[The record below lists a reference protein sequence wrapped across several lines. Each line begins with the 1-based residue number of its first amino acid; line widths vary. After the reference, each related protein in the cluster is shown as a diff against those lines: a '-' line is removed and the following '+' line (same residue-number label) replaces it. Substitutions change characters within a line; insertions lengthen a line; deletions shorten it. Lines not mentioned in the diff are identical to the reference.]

1 MPWREHFFRQGSSLP
16 LLSRRKPSGWAKTKN
31 IRKQDLFIIQIYSF
45 MKQVYLSLLLAGLTA
60 APALGQKTTVNAFP
74 KPLAPVANAGMKA
87 PQFHLPS
94 AIDDKKKGITMYA
107 GQRLDQSKHRSW
119 VKWQTGD
126 SFNFTKIYEYIHHD
140 KYNEDQQRGI
150 YMGAYD
156 SSNDTYYAFF
166 NMHYTYGDMPMALA
180 KVDML
185 TGDTTNVFQ
194 FADLAEPDVE
204 QTAWYNGR
212 YKYAMAYDP
221 VNEVMYALGADY
233 ENGDPNLGYTVLYEV
248 NLNAT
253 TLNDLFKKVKDMDGL
268 YWDFCFDTQ
277 GNAWFA
283 QKYGGSDGI
292 VKGTNLVKMDGDFN
306 RISEVKMQS
315 EWGED
320 INSIYFSTMYFDN
333 STGDLYYLPCSD
345 YGSTSLYKVNPTTGI
360 SQSVAWFN
368 QGNHFTGL
376 YIPYLTADN
385 GAAPARVSGLDA
397 QADLNGAMK
406 DTIKWVTPSKTWA
419 GDDLANLQSVKI
431 YRKNAGYATTELTKT
446 ADLIANSQLLATVP
460 ATEKETAM
468 SWVDENPTDGINTY
482 YVLAANDK
490 GNGVIDSI
498 RCYMGIDV
506 PGAVGNIMLEKNG
519 TGVNI
524 SWDAPEKGANNGYIG
539 TEGLSYKITR
549 LPDSVVVAENVTDT
563 KYTDN
568 TLGEQQSYS
577 YTVQAVNAKGAGA
590 IATSNPIMAGAA
602 LKTPVSLAFDTQADA
617 DRWSTN
623 KMNNSIYFSY
633 AGGWSDDY
641 KCMIGYGTSTGT
653 VEGTLISPPLYLE
666 EGKTYRFTTDFQADY
681 FDDAYFDLYVGVG
694 TNSESQDGAT
704 IIASREGEQYAEQY
718 HREKYE
724 DYFVAPASGTYYYT
738 LRVKTVDK
746 YNIFKLFGLKVD
758 YVAESDMAATSIDG
772 VLEAVAQQANECTVK
787 VRNLGSKDQE
797 NYTVKLL
804 MDNEGKMVEVGSGTG
819 TELLKTGETADVKVS
834 FNPPY
839 DGVWDFYG
847 VVVANG
853 DEVRTNDTT
862 AVKTLKVLE
871 AGSQGWTNIVTT
883 GHKED
888 LSSFGLFW
896 NDSENEY
903 SQSVYYP
910 EEIKTIKGGVIKRI
924 GWMYDG
930 ADNLTDRSDPV
941 DVKIYLAHTDK
952 KSFAGEGD
960 LVLPSDR
967 ELVVEGQMVF
977 EPGKDHLISFALDT
991 PFEYNNE
998 QNLAVICEKS
1008 GTTGYNMCALWHIYN
1023 NDWSTGYV
1031 ERTLMNSGGYW
1042 SRPELPILF
1051 LGIYDPTGVERVQ
1064 LVGADVAYANGLLA
1078 FDQVVNA
1085 EVYTVGGKLVSSFK
1099 GSSARLNLAKGMYV
1113 VRATAADGQVMVKK
1127 INVK

>member
-1 MPWREHFFRQGSSLP
+1 
-16 LLSRRKPSGWAKTKN
+16 
-31 IRKQDLFIIQIYSF
+31 
-45 MKQVYLSLLLAGLTA
+45 MKQIYLSLLLAGLTA

-87 PQFHLPS
+87 PQLHLPS

-268 YWDFCFDTQ
+268 YWDFCFDVQ

-283 QKYGGSDGI
+283 QKYAGSDGI

-385 GAAPARVSGLDA
+385 AAAPARVSGLDA
-397 QADLNGAMK
+397 QADLNGAMN

-419 GDDLANLQSVKI
+419 GDDLANLQTVKI

-519 TGVNI
+519 TGVDI
-524 SWDAPEKGANNGYIG
+524 SWTAPEKGANNGYIG

-602 LKTPVSLAFDTQADA
+602 LKTPVSLAFDTQTDA

-623 KMNNSIYFSY
+623 KMNNSIYFYY

-641 KCMIGYGTSTGT
+641 KCMIGYGTTTGT

-666 EGKTYRFTTDFQADY
+666 EGKTYRFTTDFQADF

-704 IIASREGEQYAEQY
+704 IIASREGEQYAEPY

-853 DEVRTNDTT
+853 DDVRANDTT

-896 NDSENEY
+896 NDSESEY

-930 ADNLTDRSDPV
+930 ADNLTDRSNPV

>member
-1 MPWREHFFRQGSSLP
+1 
-16 LLSRRKPSGWAKTKN
+16 
-31 IRKQDLFIIQIYSF
+31 

-221 VNEVMYALGADY
+221 VNDVMYALGADY

-253 TLNDLFKKVKDMDGL
+253 TLNDLFTKVMDMDGL

-283 QKYGGSDGI
+283 QKYAGSDGI

-345 YGSTSLYKVNPTTGI
+345 YGSTSLYKVNPTTGL
-360 SQSVAWFN
+360 SQSIAWFN

-419 GDDLANLQSVKI
+419 GDDLANLQTVKI
-431 YRKNAGYATTELTKT
+431 YRKNAGFATTELTKT

-468 SWVDENPTDGINTY
+468 SWVDENPIDGINTY

-506 PGAVGNIMLEKNG
+506 PGAVSNIMLEKNG
-519 TGVNI
+519 TGVDI
-524 SWDAPEKGANNGYIG
+524 SWTAPEKGANNGYIG

-549 LPDSVVVAENVTDT
+549 LPDNVVVAENVTDT

-577 YTVQAVNAKGAGA
+577 YKIQAVNAKGAGA
-590 IATSNPIMAGAA
+590 IATSDPIMAGSA
-602 LKTPVSLAFDTQADA
+602 LKTPISLAFDTQTDA

-623 KMNNSIYFSY
+623 KMNNSIYFY
-633 AGGWSDDY
+633 YGGGWSDDY
-641 KCMIGYGTSTGT
+641 KCMIGYGTSNGT

-704 IIASREGEQYAEQY
+704 IIAKREGEQYAEQY

-758 YVAESDMAATSIDG
+758 YVAENDMAATSIDG

-819 TELLKTGETADVKVS
+819 TELLKIGETADVKVS

-862 AVKTLKVLE
+862 AVKTVKVLE

-883 GHKED
+883 GHKEG

-896 NDSENEY
+896 NDSESEY

-910 EEIKTIKGGVIKRI
+910 EEIKTIKGGIIKRI

-930 ADNLTDRSDPV
+930 ADNLTDRSNPV

-977 EPGKDHLISFALDT
+977 EPGKDHLISFSLDT

-1023 NDWSTGYV
+1023 DDWSTGYV

>member
-1 MPWREHFFRQGSSLP
+1 
-16 LLSRRKPSGWAKTKN
+16 
-31 IRKQDLFIIQIYSF
+31 

-419 GDDLANLQSVKI
+419 GDDLANLQTVKI

-853 DEVRTNDTT
+853 DEVRANDTT

-896 NDSENEY
+896 NDSESEY

-930 ADNLTDRSDPV
+930 ADNLTDRSNPV

-952 KSFAGEGD
+952 KSFAGVGD

>member
-1 MPWREHFFRQGSSLP
+1 
-16 LLSRRKPSGWAKTKN
+16 
-31 IRKQDLFIIQIYSF
+31 

-87 PQFHLPS
+87 SQFHLPS

-268 YWDFCFDTQ
+268 YWDFCFDAQ

-283 QKYGGSDGI
+283 QKYAGSDGI

-360 SQSVAWFN
+360 SQSIAWFN

-468 SWVDENPTDGINTY
+468 SWVDENPIDGINTY

-506 PGAVGNIMLEKNG
+506 PGAVSNIMLEKNG
-519 TGVNI
+519 TGVDI
-524 SWDAPEKGANNGYIG
+524 SWTAPEKGANNGYIG

-549 LPDSVVVAENVTDT
+549 LPDNVVVAENVTDT

-577 YTVQAVNAKGAGA
+577 YTIQAVNAKGAGA
-590 IATSNPIMAGAA
+590 IATSDPIMAGSA
-602 LKTPVSLAFDTQADA
+602 LKTPISLAFDTQTDA

-623 KMNNSIYFSY
+623 KMSNSIYFYY

-641 KCMIGYGTSTGT
+641 KCMIGYGTSNGT

-666 EGKTYRFTTDFQADY
+666 EGKTYRFTTDFQADF

-704 IIASREGEQYAEQY
+704 IIAKREGEQYAEPY

-853 DEVRTNDTT
+853 DDVRANDTT

-896 NDSENEY
+896 NDSESEY

-930 ADNLTDRSDPV
+930 ADNLTDRSNPV

-1031 ERTLMNSGGYW
+1031 ERTLMKSGGYW

>member
-1 MPWREHFFRQGSSLP
+1 
-16 LLSRRKPSGWAKTKN
+16 
-31 IRKQDLFIIQIYSF
+31 
-45 MKQVYLSLLLAGLTA
+45 MKQIYLSLLLAGLTA

-180 KVDML
+180 KVNML

-468 SWVDENPTDGINTY
+468 SWVDENPIDGINTY

-590 IATSNPIMAGAA
+590 IATSNPIMAGSA
-602 LKTPVSLAFDTQADA
+602 LKTPVSLAFDTQTDA

-623 KMNNSIYFSY
+623 KMNNSIYFYY

-641 KCMIGYGTSTGT
+641 KCMIGYGTTTGT

-666 EGKTYRFTTDFQADY
+666 EGKTYRFTTDFQADF

-704 IIASREGEQYAEQY
+704 IIASREGEQYAEPY

-853 DEVRTNDTT
+853 DEVRANDTT

-896 NDSENEY
+896 NDSESEY

-930 ADNLTDRSDPV
+930 ADNLTDRSNPV

>member
-1 MPWREHFFRQGSSLP
+1 
-16 LLSRRKPSGWAKTKN
+16 
-31 IRKQDLFIIQIYSF
+31 

-233 ENGDPNLGYTVLYEV
+233 ENGDPNLGYTVLYKV

-253 TLNDLFKKVKDMDGL
+253 TLNDLFEKVKDMDGL
-268 YWDFCFDTQ
+268 YWDFCFDVQ

-283 QKYGGSDGI
+283 QKYAGSDGI

-419 GDDLANLQSVKI
+419 GDDLANLQTVKI

-446 ADLIANSQLLATVP
+446 ADLIANSQLLTTVP

-498 RCYMGIDV
+498 RCYMGVDV

-519 TGVNI
+519 TGVDI
-524 SWDAPEKGANNGYIG
+524 SWTAPEKGANNGYIG

-590 IATSNPIMAGAA
+590 IATSNPIMAGSA
-602 LKTPVSLAFDTQADA
+602 LKTPVSLAFDTQTDA

-623 KMNNSIYFSY
+623 KMNNSIYFYY

-641 KCMIGYGTSTGT
+641 KCMIGYGTTTGT

-666 EGKTYRFTTDFQADY
+666 EGKTYRFTTDFQADF

-704 IIASREGEQYAEQY
+704 IIASREGEQYAEPY

-853 DEVRTNDTT
+853 DDVRTNDTT

-896 NDSENEY
+896 NDSESEY

-930 ADNLTDRSDPV
+930 ADNLTDRSNPV

>member
-1 MPWREHFFRQGSSLP
+1 
-16 LLSRRKPSGWAKTKN
+16 
-31 IRKQDLFIIQIYSF
+31 
-45 MKQVYLSLLLAGLTA
+45 MKQIYLSLLLAGLTA

-166 NMHYTYGDMPMALA
+166 NMHYTFGDMPMALA
-180 KVDML
+180 KVNML

-194 FADLAEPDVE
+194 FADLAKPDVE

-221 VNEVMYALGADY
+221 VQKVMYALGADY

-253 TLNDLFKKVKDMDGL
+253 TLDDLFTKVKDMDGL

-368 QGNHFTGL
+368 QRNHFTGL

-419 GDDLANLQSVKI
+419 GDDLANLQTVKI

-590 IATSNPIMAGAA
+590 IATSNPIKAGAA

-633 AGGWSDDY
+633 AGGWSDDF

-853 DEVRTNDTT
+853 DEVRANDTT

-896 NDSENEY
+896 NDSESEY

-952 KSFAGEGD
+952 KSFAGVGD

-1042 SRPELPILF
+1042 SRAELPILF

>member
-1 MPWREHFFRQGSSLP
+1 
-16 LLSRRKPSGWAKTKN
+16 
-31 IRKQDLFIIQIYSF
+31 

-253 TLNDLFKKVKDMDGL
+253 TLNDLFSKVKDMDGL
-268 YWDFCFDTQ
+268 YWDFCFDAQ

-292 VKGTNLVKMDGDFN
+292 VKGTNLVKMDGNFN
-306 RISEVKMQS
+306 SISEVKMQS

-419 GDDLANLQSVKI
+419 GDDLANLQTVKI

-853 DEVRTNDTT
+853 DEVRANDTT

-883 GHKED
+883 GHKKD

-896 NDSENEY
+896 NDSESEY

-930 ADNLTDRSDPV
+930 ADNLTDRSNPV

-1042 SRPELPILF
+1042 SRAELPILF

>member
-1 MPWREHFFRQGSSLP
+1 
-16 LLSRRKPSGWAKTKN
+16 
-31 IRKQDLFIIQIYSF
+31 
-45 MKQVYLSLLLAGLTA
+45 MKQIYLSLLLAGLTA

-506 PGAVGNIMLEKNG
+506 PGAVSNIMLEKNG
-519 TGVNI
+519 TGVDI
-524 SWDAPEKGANNGYIG
+524 SWTAPEKGANNGYIG

-590 IATSNPIMAGAA
+590 IATSNPIMAGSA
-602 LKTPVSLAFDTQADA
+602 LKTPVSLAFDTQTDA

-623 KMNNSIYFSY
+623 KMNNSIYFYY

-641 KCMIGYGTSTGT
+641 KCMIGYGTTTGT

-666 EGKTYRFTTDFQADY
+666 EGKTYRFTTDFQADF

-704 IIASREGEQYAEQY
+704 IIASREGEQYAEPY

-758 YVAESDMAATSIDG
+758 YVAENDMAATSIDG

-853 DEVRTNDTT
+853 DEVRANDTT

-896 NDSENEY
+896 NDSESEY

-930 ADNLTDRSDPV
+930 ADNLTDRSNPV

>member
-1 MPWREHFFRQGSSLP
+1 
-16 LLSRRKPSGWAKTKN
+16 
-31 IRKQDLFIIQIYSF
+31 

-221 VNEVMYALGADY
+221 VNKVMYALGADY

-253 TLNDLFKKVKDMDGL
+253 TLNDLFTKVMDMDGL
-268 YWDFCFDTQ
+268 YWDFCFDAQ

-283 QKYGGSDGI
+283 QKYAGSDGI

-468 SWVDENPTDGINTY
+468 SWVDENPIDGINTY

-506 PGAVGNIMLEKNG
+506 PGAVSNIMLEKNG
-519 TGVNI
+519 TGVDI
-524 SWDAPEKGANNGYIG
+524 SWTAPEKGANNGIIG

-549 LPDSVVVAENVTDT
+549 LPDNVVVAENVTDT

-577 YTVQAVNAKGAGA
+577 YTIQAVNAKGAGA
-590 IATSNPIMAGAA
+590 IATSDPIMAGSA
-602 LKTPVSLAFDTQADA
+602 LKTPISLAFDTQTDA

-623 KMNNSIYFSY
+623 KMNNSIYFYY

-641 KCMIGYGTSTGT
+641 KCMIGYGTSNGT

-666 EGKTYRFTTDFQADY
+666 EGKTYRFTTDFQAD
-681 FDDAYFDLYVGVG
+681 FFEDAYFDLYVGVG

-853 DEVRTNDTT
+853 DEVRANDTT
-862 AVKTLKVLE
+862 AVKTVKVLE

-896 NDSENEY
+896 NDSESEY

-910 EEIKTIKGGVIKRI
+910 EEIKTIKGGIIKRI

-930 ADNLTDRSDPV
+930 ADNLTDRSNPV

-977 EPGKDHLISFALDT
+977 EPGKDHLISFSLDT

>member
-1 MPWREHFFRQGSSLP
+1 
-16 LLSRRKPSGWAKTKN
+16 
-31 IRKQDLFIIQIYSF
+31 
-45 MKQVYLSLLLAGLTA
+45 MKQIYLSLLLAGLTA

-180 KVDML
+180 KVNML

-204 QTAWYNGR
+204 QTAWFNGR

-468 SWVDENPTDGINTY
+468 SWVDENPIDGINTY

-539 TEGLSYKITR
+539 TDGLSYKITR

-590 IATSNPIMAGAA
+590 IATSNPIMAGSA
-602 LKTPVSLAFDTQADA
+602 LKTPVSLAFDTQTDA

-623 KMNNSIYFSY
+623 KMNNSIYFYY

-641 KCMIGYGTSTGT
+641 KCMIGYGTTTGT

-666 EGKTYRFTTDFQADY
+666 EGKTYRFTTDFQADF

-704 IIASREGEQYAEQY
+704 IIASREGEQYAEPY

-853 DEVRTNDTT
+853 DEVRANDTT

-896 NDSENEY
+896 NDSESEY

-930 ADNLTDRSDPV
+930 ADNLTDRSNPV

>member
-1 MPWREHFFRQGSSLP
+1 
-16 LLSRRKPSGWAKTKN
+16 
-31 IRKQDLFIIQIYSF
+31 

-87 PQFHLPS
+87 PQLHLPS

-446 ADLIANSQLLATVP
+446 ADLIANSQLLAAVP

-468 SWVDENPTDGINTY
+468 SWVDENPIDGINTY

-506 PGAVGNIMLEKNG
+506 PGAVSNIMLEKNG
-519 TGVNI
+519 TGVDI
-524 SWDAPEKGANNGYIG
+524 SWTAPEKGANNGYIG

-590 IATSNPIMAGAA
+590 IATSNPIMAGSA
-602 LKTPVSLAFDTQADA
+602 LKTPVSLAFDTQTDA

-623 KMNNSIYFSY
+623 KMNNSIYFYY

-641 KCMIGYGTSTGT
+641 KCMIGYGTTTGT

-666 EGKTYRFTTDFQADY
+666 EGKTYRFTTDFQADF

-704 IIASREGEQYAEQY
+704 IIASREGEQYAEPY

-758 YVAESDMAATSIDG
+758 YVAENDMAATSIDG

-853 DEVRTNDTT
+853 DDVRANDTT

-896 NDSENEY
+896 NDSESEY

-910 EEIKTIKGGVIKRI
+910 EEIKTIKGGIIKRI

-930 ADNLTDRSDPV
+930 ADNLTDRSNPV

-952 KSFAGEGD
+952 KSFAGGGD

-977 EPGKDHLISFALDT
+977 EPGKDHLISFSLDT

>member
-1 MPWREHFFRQGSSLP
+1 
-16 LLSRRKPSGWAKTKN
+16 
-31 IRKQDLFIIQIYSF
+31 

-221 VNEVMYALGADY
+221 VNDAMYALGADY

-253 TLNDLFKKVKDMDGL
+253 TLNDLFTKVKDMDGL
-268 YWDFCFDTQ
+268 YWDFCFDAQ

-283 QKYGGSDGI
+283 QKYAGSDGI
-292 VKGTNLVKMDGDFN
+292 VKGTNLVKMDGNFN

-345 YGSTSLYKVNPTTGI
+345 YGSTSLYKINPTTGL
-360 SQSVAWFN
+360 SQSIAWFN

-506 PGAVGNIMLEKNG
+506 PGAVSNIMLEKNG
-519 TGVNI
+519 TGVDI
-524 SWDAPEKGANNGYIG
+524 SWTAPEKGANNGYIG

-549 LPDSVVVAENVTDT
+549 LPDNVVVAENVTDT

-577 YTVQAVNAKGAGA
+577 YTIQAVNAKGAGA
-590 IATSNPIMAGAA
+590 IATSDPIMAGSA
-602 LKTPVSLAFDTQADA
+602 LKTPISLAFDTQTDA

-623 KMNNSIYFSY
+623 KMSNSIYFYY

-641 KCMIGYGTSTGT
+641 KCMIGYGTSNGT

-666 EGKTYRFTTDFQADY
+666 EGKTYRFTTDFQAD
-681 FDDAYFDLYVGVG
+681 FFEDAYFDLYVGVG

-704 IIASREGEQYAEQY
+704 IIAKREGEQYAEQY

-787 VRNLGSKDQE
+787 VRNLGSKNQE

-804 MDNEGKMVEVGSGTG
+804 MDNEGKMVEVGTGTG

-862 AVKTLKVLE
+862 AVKTVKVLE

-896 NDSENEY
+896 NDSESEY

-930 ADNLTDRSDPV
+930 ADNLTDRSNPV

-977 EPGKDHLISFALDT
+977 EPGKDHLISFSLDT

>member
-1 MPWREHFFRQGSSLP
+1 
-16 LLSRRKPSGWAKTKN
+16 
-31 IRKQDLFIIQIYSF
+31 

-194 FADLAEPDVE
+194 FADLAKPDVE

-221 VNEVMYALGADY
+221 VHKMMYALGADY

-253 TLNDLFKKVKDMDGL
+253 TLNDLFSKVKDMDGL
-268 YWDFCFDTQ
+268 YWDFCFDAQ

-419 GDDLANLQSVKI
+419 GDDLANLQTVKI

-446 ADLIANSQLLATVP
+446 ADLIANSQLLAAVP

-519 TGVNI
+519 TGVDI
-524 SWDAPEKGANNGYIG
+524 SWTAPEKGANNGYIG

-549 LPDSVVVAENVTDT
+549 LPDNVVVAENVTDT

-602 LKTPVSLAFDTQADA
+602 LKTPVSLAFDTQTDA

-623 KMNNSIYFSY
+623 KMNNSIYFYY

-641 KCMIGYGTSTGT
+641 KCMIGYGTTTGT

-666 EGKTYRFTTDFQADY
+666 EGKTYRFTTDFQADF

-704 IIASREGEQYAEQY
+704 IIASREGEQYAEPY

-853 DEVRTNDTT
+853 DDVRANDTT

-896 NDSENEY
+896 NDSESEY

-930 ADNLTDRSDPV
+930 ADNLTDRSNPV

-1008 GTTGYNMCALWHIYN
+1008 GTTGYKMCALWHIYN

-1064 LVGADVAYANGLLA
+1064 LVGADVVYANGLLA

>member
-1 MPWREHFFRQGSSLP
+1 
-16 LLSRRKPSGWAKTKN
+16 
-31 IRKQDLFIIQIYSF
+31 
-45 MKQVYLSLLLAGLTA
+45 MKQIYLSLLLAGLTA

-166 NMHYTYGDMPMALA
+166 NMHYTFGDMPMALA
-180 KVDML
+180 KVNML

-360 SQSVAWFN
+360 SQSVACFY

-468 SWVDENPTDGINTY
+468 SWVDENPIDGINTY

-590 IATSNPIMAGAA
+590 IATSNPIMAGSA
-602 LKTPVSLAFDTQADA
+602 LKTPVSLAFDTQTDA

-623 KMNNSIYFSY
+623 KMNNSIYFYY

-641 KCMIGYGTSTGT
+641 KCMIGYGTTTGT

-666 EGKTYRFTTDFQADY
+666 EGKTYRFTTDFQADF

-704 IIASREGEQYAEQY
+704 IIASREGEQYAEPY

-853 DEVRTNDTT
+853 DEVRANDTT

-896 NDSENEY
+896 NDSESEY

-930 ADNLTDRSDPV
+930 ADNLTDRSNPV

-1113 VRATAADGQVMVKK
+1113 VRATAADGQAMVKK

>member
-1 MPWREHFFRQGSSLP
+1 
-16 LLSRRKPSGWAKTKN
+16 
-31 IRKQDLFIIQIYSF
+31 

-87 PQFHLPS
+87 PQLHLPS
-94 AIDDKKKGITMYA
+94 AIDDKTKGITMYA

-233 ENGDPNLGYTVLYEV
+233 ENGDPNLGYTVLYVV

-253 TLNDLFKKVKDMDGL
+253 TLNDLFSKVKDMDGL
-268 YWDFCFDTQ
+268 YWDFCFDAQ

-292 VKGTNLVKMDGDFN
+292 VKGTNLVKMDGNFN

-360 SQSVAWFN
+360 SQSVAWFY

-506 PGAVGNIMLEKNG
+506 PGAVSNIMLEKNG
-519 TGVNI
+519 TGVDI
-524 SWDAPEKGANNGYIG
+524 SWTAPEKGANNGYIG

-602 LKTPVSLAFDTQADA
+602 LKTPVSLAFDTQTDA

-623 KMNNSIYFSY
+623 KMNNSIYFYY

-641 KCMIGYGTSTGT
+641 KCMIGYGTTTGT

-666 EGKTYRFTTDFQADY
+666 EGKTYRFTTDFQADF

-704 IIASREGEQYAEQY
+704 IIASREGEQYAEPY

-853 DEVRTNDTT
+853 DDVRANDTT

-896 NDSENEY
+896 NDSESEY

-930 ADNLTDRSDPV
+930 ADNLTDRSNPV

>member
-1 MPWREHFFRQGSSLP
+1 
-16 LLSRRKPSGWAKTKN
+16 
-31 IRKQDLFIIQIYSF
+31 

-268 YWDFCFDTQ
+268 YWDFCFDVQ

-385 GAAPARVSGLDA
+385 AAAPARVSGLDA

-419 GDDLANLQSVKI
+419 GDDLANLQTVKI

-460 ATEKETAM
+460 ATEKETAI

-519 TGVNI
+519 TGVDI
-524 SWDAPEKGANNGYIG
+524 SWTAPEKGANNGYIG

-602 LKTPVSLAFDTQADA
+602 LKTPVSLAFDTQTDA

-623 KMNNSIYFSY
+623 KMNNSIYFYY

-641 KCMIGYGTSTGT
+641 KCMIGYGTTTGT

-666 EGKTYRFTTDFQADY
+666 EGKTYRFTTDFQADF

-694 TNSESQDGAT
+694 TNSESQDGST
-704 IIASREGEQYAEQY
+704 IIASREGEQYAEPY

-724 DYFVAPASGTYYYT
+724 DYFVAPSSGTYYYT

-853 DEVRTNDTT
+853 DDVRANDTT

-896 NDSENEY
+896 NDSESEY

-930 ADNLTDRSDPV
+930 ADNLTDRSNPV

-1008 GTTGYNMCALWHIYN
+1008 GTTGYNMCTLWHIYN

>member
-1 MPWREHFFRQGSSLP
+1 
-16 LLSRRKPSGWAKTKN
+16 
-31 IRKQDLFIIQIYSF
+31 
-45 MKQVYLSLLLAGLTA
+45 MKQIYLSLLLAGLTA

-180 KVDML
+180 KVNML

-590 IATSNPIMAGAA
+590 IATSNPIMAGSA
-602 LKTPVSLAFDTQADA
+602 LKTPVSLAFDTQTDA

-623 KMNNSIYFSY
+623 KMNNSIYFDY

-641 KCMIGYGTSTGT
+641 KCMIGYGTTTGT

-666 EGKTYRFTTDFQADY
+666 EGKTYRFTTDFQADF

-704 IIASREGEQYAEQY
+704 IIASREGEQYAEPY

-896 NDSENEY
+896 NDSESEY

-930 ADNLTDRSDPV
+930 ADNLTDRSNPV

>member
-1 MPWREHFFRQGSSLP
+1 
-16 LLSRRKPSGWAKTKN
+16 
-31 IRKQDLFIIQIYSF
+31 

-253 TLNDLFKKVKDMDGL
+253 TLNDLFSKVMDMDGL

-468 SWVDENPTDGINTY
+468 SWVDENPIDGINTY

-590 IATSNPIMAGAA
+590 IATSNPIMAGSA
-602 LKTPVSLAFDTQADA
+602 LKTPVSLAFDTQTDA

-623 KMNNSIYFSY
+623 KMNNSIYFYY

-641 KCMIGYGTSTGT
+641 KCMIGYGTTTGT

-666 EGKTYRFTTDFQADY
+666 EGKTYRFTTDFQADF

-694 TNSESQDGAT
+694 TNSELQDGAT
-704 IIASREGEQYAEQY
+704 IIASREGEQYAEPY

-853 DEVRTNDTT
+853 DEVRANDTT

-896 NDSENEY
+896 NDSESEY

-930 ADNLTDRSDPV
+930 ADNLTDRSNPV

>member
-1 MPWREHFFRQGSSLP
+1 
-16 LLSRRKPSGWAKTKN
+16 
-31 IRKQDLFIIQIYSF
+31 

-156 SSNDTYYAFF
+156 SSDDTYYAFF

-268 YWDFCFDTQ
+268 YWDFCFDAQ

-283 QKYGGSDGI
+283 QKYAGSDGI

-345 YGSTSLYKVNPTTGI
+345 YGSTSLYKVNPTTGL

-419 GDDLANLQSVKI
+419 GDDLANLQTVKI

-468 SWVDENPTDGINTY
+468 SWVDENPIDGINTY

-506 PGAVGNIMLEKNG
+506 PGAVSNIMLEKNG
-519 TGVNI
+519 TGVDI
-524 SWDAPEKGANNGYIG
+524 SWTAPEKGANNGYIG

-549 LPDSVVVAENVTDT
+549 LPDNVVVAENVTDT

-577 YTVQAVNAKGAGA
+577 YTIQAVNAKGAGA
-590 IATSNPIMAGAA
+590 IATSDPIMAGSA
-602 LKTPVSLAFDTQADA
+602 LKTPISLAFDTQTDA

-623 KMNNSIYFSY
+623 KMSNSIYFYY

-641 KCMIGYGTSTGT
+641 KCMIGYGTSNGT

-666 EGKTYRFTTDFQADY
+666 EGKTYRFTTDFQAD
-681 FDDAYFDLYVGVG
+681 FFEDAYFDLYVGVG

-704 IIASREGEQYAEQY
+704 IIAKREGEQYAEQY

-787 VRNLGSKDQE
+787 VRNLGSKNQE

-804 MDNEGKMVEVGSGTG
+804 MDNEGKMVEVGTGTG

-862 AVKTLKVLE
+862 AVKTVKVLE

-896 NDSENEY
+896 NDSESEY

-930 ADNLTDRSDPV
+930 ADNLTDRSNPV

-977 EPGKDHLISFALDT
+977 EPGKDHLISFSLDT

>member
-1 MPWREHFFRQGSSLP
+1 
-16 LLSRRKPSGWAKTKN
+16 
-31 IRKQDLFIIQIYSF
+31 
-45 MKQVYLSLLLAGLTA
+45 MKQIYLSLLLAGLTA

-140 KYNEDQQRGI
+140 MYNEDQQRGI

-166 NMHYTYGDMPMALA
+166 NMHYTFGDMPMALA
-180 KVDML
+180 KVNML

-194 FADLAEPDVE
+194 FADLAKPDVE

-221 VNEVMYALGADY
+221 VQKVMYALGADY

-253 TLNDLFKKVKDMDGL
+253 TLNDLFTKVKDMDGL

-368 QGNHFTGL
+368 QRNHFTGL

-419 GDDLANLQSVKI
+419 GDDLANLLTVKI

-623 KMNNSIYFSY
+623 KMNNSIYFYY
-633 AGGWSDDY
+633 AGGWIDDY

-704 IIASREGEQYAEQY
+704 IIASREGEQYAELY

-758 YVAESDMAATSIDG
+758 YVAENDMAATSIDG

-853 DEVRTNDTT
+853 DEVRANDTT

-871 AGSQGWTNIVTT
+871 AGSLGWTNIVTT

-930 ADNLTDRSDPV
+930 ADNLTDRSNPV

-952 KSFAGEGD
+952 KSFAGGGD

-1051 LGIYDPTGVERVQ
+1051 LGIYDPTDVERVQ

>member
-1 MPWREHFFRQGSSLP
+1 
-16 LLSRRKPSGWAKTKN
+16 
-31 IRKQDLFIIQIYSF
+31 

-253 TLNDLFKKVKDMDGL
+253 TLNDLFTKVKDMDGL

-345 YGSTSLYKVNPTTGI
+345 YGSTSLYKVNPTTGL
-360 SQSVAWFN
+360 SQSIAWFN
-368 QGNHFTGL
+368 LGNHFTGL

-419 GDDLANLQSVKI
+419 GDDLANLQTVKI

-653 VEGTLISPPLYLE
+653 VEGTLISPSLYLE

-704 IIASREGEQYAEQY
+704 IIAKREGEQYAEQY

-758 YVAESDMAATSIDG
+758 YVAENDMAATSIDG

-819 TELLKTGETADVKVS
+819 TELLKIGETADVKVS

-862 AVKTLKVLE
+862 AVKTVKVLE

-883 GHKED
+883 GHKEG

-896 NDSENEY
+896 NDSESEY

-910 EEIKTIKGGVIKRI
+910 EEIKTIKGGIIKRI

-930 ADNLTDRSDPV
+930 ADNLTDRSNPV

-977 EPGKDHLISFALDT
+977 EPGKDHLISFSLDT

-1023 NDWSTGYV
+1023 DDWSTGYV
-1031 ERTLMNSGGYW
+1031 ERTLMNSGGYR

>member
-1 MPWREHFFRQGSSLP
+1 
-16 LLSRRKPSGWAKTKN
+16 
-31 IRKQDLFIIQIYSF
+31 

-268 YWDFCFDTQ
+268 YWDFCFDAQ
-277 GNAWFA
+277 GYAWFA
-283 QKYGGSDGI
+283 QKYAGSDGI

-333 STGDLYYLPCSD
+333 STGALYYLPCSD
-345 YGSTSLYKVNPTTGI
+345 YGSTSLYKVNPTTGL
-360 SQSVAWFN
+360 SQSIAWFN

-468 SWVDENPTDGINTY
+468 SWVDENPIDGINTY

-506 PGAVGNIMLEKNG
+506 PGAVSNIMLEKNG

-524 SWDAPEKGANNGYIG
+524 SWTAPEKGANNGYIG

-549 LPDSVVVAENVTDT
+549 LPDNVVVAENVTDT

-577 YTVQAVNAKGAGA
+577 YTIQAVNAKGAGA
-590 IATSNPIMAGAA
+590 IATSDPIMAGSA
-602 LKTPVSLAFDTQADA
+602 LKTPISLAFDTQTDA

-623 KMNNSIYFSY
+623 KMNNSIYFYY

-758 YVAESDMAATSIDG
+758 YVAENDMAATSIDG

-804 MDNEGKMVEVGSGTG
+804 MDNEGKMVEVGTGTG

-862 AVKTLKVLE
+862 AVKTVKVLE

-883 GHKED
+883 GHKEG

-896 NDSENEY
+896 NDSESEY

-930 ADNLTDRSDPV
+930 ADNLTDRSNPV

-977 EPGKDHLISFALDT
+977 EPGKDHLISFSLDT

-1023 NDWSTGYV
+1023 DDWSTGYV

>member
-1 MPWREHFFRQGSSLP
+1 
-16 LLSRRKPSGWAKTKN
+16 
-31 IRKQDLFIIQIYSF
+31 

-156 SSNDTYYAFF
+156 SSDDTYYAFF

-268 YWDFCFDTQ
+268 YWDFCFDAQ

-283 QKYGGSDGI
+283 QKYAGSDGI

-345 YGSTSLYKVNPTTGI
+345 YGSTSLYKVNPTTGL
-360 SQSVAWFN
+360 SQSIAWFN

-468 SWVDENPTDGINTY
+468 SWVDENPIDGINTY

-506 PGAVGNIMLEKNG
+506 PGAVSNIMLEKNG
-519 TGVNI
+519 TGVDI
-524 SWDAPEKGANNGYIG
+524 SWTAPEKGANNGYIG

-549 LPDSVVVAENVTDT
+549 LPDNVVVAENVTDT

-577 YTVQAVNAKGAGA
+577 YTIQAVNAKGAGA
-590 IATSNPIMAGAA
+590 IATSDPIMAGSA
-602 LKTPVSLAFDTQADA
+602 LKTPISLAFDTQTDA

-623 KMNNSIYFSY
+623 KMSNSIYFYY

-641 KCMIGYGTSTGT
+641 KCMIGYGTSNGT

-666 EGKTYRFTTDFQADY
+666 EGKTYRFTTDFQAD
-681 FDDAYFDLYVGVG
+681 FFEDAYFDLYVGVG

-704 IIASREGEQYAEQY
+704 IIAKREGEQYAEQY

-804 MDNEGKMVEVGSGTG
+804 MDNEGKMVEVGTGTG

-853 DEVRTNDTT
+853 DEVRANDTT
-862 AVKTLKVLE
+862 AVKTVKVLE

-896 NDSENEY
+896 NDSESEY

-910 EEIKTIKGGVIKRI
+910 EEIKTIKGGIIKRI

-930 ADNLTDRSDPV
+930 ADNLTDRSNPV

-977 EPGKDHLISFALDT
+977 EPGKDHLISFSLDT

>member
-1 MPWREHFFRQGSSLP
+1 
-16 LLSRRKPSGWAKTKN
+16 
-31 IRKQDLFIIQIYSF
+31 

-156 SSNDTYYAFF
+156 SSDDTYYAFF

-194 FADLAEPDVE
+194 FADLAEPDGE

-221 VNEVMYALGADY
+221 VNDAMYALGADY

-253 TLNDLFKKVKDMDGL
+253 TLNDLFTKVKDMDGL
-268 YWDFCFDTQ
+268 YWDFCFDAQ

-283 QKYGGSDGI
+283 QKYAGSDGI
-292 VKGTNLVKMDGDFN
+292 VKGTNLVKMDGNFN

-345 YGSTSLYKVNPTTGI
+345 YGSTSLYKINPTTGL
-360 SQSVAWFN
+360 SQSIAWFN

-419 GDDLANLQSVKI
+419 GDDLANLQTVKI

-446 ADLIANSQLLATVP
+446 ADLIANSLLLATVP

-468 SWVDENPTDGINTY
+468 SWVDENPIDGINTY

-506 PGAVGNIMLEKNG
+506 PGAVSNIMLEKNG

-524 SWDAPEKGANNGYIG
+524 SWTAPEKGANNGYIG

-549 LPDSVVVAENVTDT
+549 LPDNVVVAENVTDT

-577 YTVQAVNAKGAGA
+577 YTIQAVNAKGAGA
-590 IATSNPIMAGAA
+590 IATSDPIMAGSA
-602 LKTPVSLAFDTQADA
+602 LKTPISLAFDTQTDA

-623 KMNNSIYFSY
+623 KMSNSIYFYY

-641 KCMIGYGTSTGT
+641 KCMIGYGTSNGT

-666 EGKTYRFTTDFQADY
+666 EGKTYRFTTDFQAD
-681 FDDAYFDLYVGVG
+681 FFEDAYFDLYVGVG

-704 IIASREGEQYAEQY
+704 IIAKREGEQYAEQY

-787 VRNLGSKDQE
+787 VRNLGSKNQE

-804 MDNEGKMVEVGSGTG
+804 MDNEGKMVEVGTGTG

-862 AVKTLKVLE
+862 AVKTVKVLE

-883 GHKED
+883 GHKEG

-896 NDSENEY
+896 NDSESEY

-910 EEIKTIKGGVIKRI
+910 EEIKTIKGGIIKRI

-930 ADNLTDRSDPV
+930 ADNLTDRSNPV
-941 DVKIYLAHTDK
+941 DVKIHLAHTDK

-977 EPGKDHLISFALDT
+977 EPGKDHLISFSLDT

>member
-1 MPWREHFFRQGSSLP
+1 
-16 LLSRRKPSGWAKTKN
+16 
-31 IRKQDLFIIQIYSF
+31 

-87 PQFHLPS
+87 PQLHLPS

-268 YWDFCFDTQ
+268 YWDFCFDVQ

-283 QKYGGSDGI
+283 QKYAGSDGI

-306 RISEVKMQS
+306 CISEVKMQS

-385 GAAPARVSGLDA
+385 AAAPARVSGLDA
-397 QADLNGAMK
+397 QADLNGAMN

-419 GDDLANLQSVKI
+419 GDDLANLQTVKI

-519 TGVNI
+519 TGVDI
-524 SWDAPEKGANNGYIG
+524 SWTAPEKGANNGYIG

-602 LKTPVSLAFDTQADA
+602 LKTPVSLAFDTQTDA

-623 KMNNSIYFSY
+623 KMNNSIYFYY

-641 KCMIGYGTSTGT
+641 KCMIGYGTTTGT

-666 EGKTYRFTTDFQADY
+666 EGKTYRFTTDFQADF

-704 IIASREGEQYAEQY
+704 IIASREGEQYAEPY

-853 DEVRTNDTT
+853 DDVRANDTT

-896 NDSENEY
+896 NDSESEY

-930 ADNLTDRSDPV
+930 ADNLTDRSNPV

>member
-1 MPWREHFFRQGSSLP
+1 
-16 LLSRRKPSGWAKTKN
+16 
-31 IRKQDLFIIQIYSF
+31 

-87 PQFHLPS
+87 PQLHLPS
-94 AIDDKKKGITMYA
+94 AIDDKTKGITMYA

-253 TLNDLFKKVKDMDGL
+253 TLNDLFSKVKDMDGL
-268 YWDFCFDTQ
+268 YWDFCFDAQ

-292 VKGTNLVKMDGDFN
+292 VKGTNLVKMDGNFN

-506 PGAVGNIMLEKNG
+506 PGAVSNIMLEKNG
-519 TGVNI
+519 TGVDI
-524 SWDAPEKGANNGYIG
+524 SWTAPEKGANNGYIG

-602 LKTPVSLAFDTQADA
+602 LKTPVSLAFDTQTDA

-623 KMNNSIYFSY
+623 KMNNSIYFYY

-641 KCMIGYGTSTGT
+641 KCMIGYGTTTGT

-666 EGKTYRFTTDFQADY
+666 EGKTYRFTTDFQADF

-704 IIASREGEQYAEQY
+704 IIASREGEQYAELY

-896 NDSENEY
+896 NDSESEY

-930 ADNLTDRSDPV
+930 ADNLTDRSNPV

-977 EPGKDHLISFALDT
+977 EPGKDHLISFSLDT

>member
-1 MPWREHFFRQGSSLP
+1 
-16 LLSRRKPSGWAKTKN
+16 
-31 IRKQDLFIIQIYSF
+31 

-268 YWDFCFDTQ
+268 YWDFCFDVQ

-283 QKYGGSDGI
+283 QKYAGSDGI

-385 GAAPARVSGLDA
+385 GASPARVSGLDA
-397 QADLNGAMK
+397 QADLNGAMN

-419 GDDLANLQSVKI
+419 GDDLANLQTVKI

-519 TGVNI
+519 TGVDI
-524 SWDAPEKGANNGYIG
+524 SWTAPEKGANNGYIG

-590 IATSNPIMAGAA
+590 IATSNPIMAGSA
-602 LKTPVSLAFDTQADA
+602 LKTPVSLAFDTQTDA

-623 KMNNSIYFSY
+623 KMNNSIYFYY

-641 KCMIGYGTSTGT
+641 KCMIGYGTTTGT

-666 EGKTYRFTTDFQADY
+666 EGKTYRFTTDFQADF

-704 IIASREGEQYAEQY
+704 IIASREGEQYAEPY

-758 YVAESDMAATSIDG
+758 YVAENDMAATSIDG

-853 DEVRTNDTT
+853 DEVRANDTT

-896 NDSENEY
+896 NDSESEY

-930 ADNLTDRSDPV
+930 ADNLTDRSNPV

>member
-1 MPWREHFFRQGSSLP
+1 
-16 LLSRRKPSGWAKTKN
+16 
-31 IRKQDLFIIQIYSF
+31 

-87 PQFHLPS
+87 PQLHLPS

-156 SSNDTYYAFF
+156 SSDDTYYAFF

-268 YWDFCFDTQ
+268 YWDFCFDAQ

-385 GAAPARVSGLDA
+385 AAAPARVSGLDA

-519 TGVNI
+519 TGVDI
-524 SWDAPEKGANNGYIG
+524 SWTAPEKGANNGYIG

-549 LPDSVVVAENVTDT
+549 LPDNVVVAENVTDT

-602 LKTPVSLAFDTQADA
+602 LKTPVSLAFDTQTDA

-623 KMNNSIYFSY
+623 KMNNSIYFYY

-641 KCMIGYGTSTGT
+641 KCMIGYGTTTGT

-666 EGKTYRFTTDFQADY
+666 EGKTYRFTTDFQADF

-704 IIASREGEQYAEQY
+704 IIASREGEQYAEPY

-853 DEVRTNDTT
+853 DDVRANDTT

-896 NDSENEY
+896 NDSESEY

-930 ADNLTDRSDPV
+930 ADNLTDRSNPV
-941 DVKIYLAHTDK
+941 DVKIHLAHTDK

-1008 GTTGYNMCALWHIYN
+1008 GTTGYNMCTLWHIYN

>member
-1 MPWREHFFRQGSSLP
+1 
-16 LLSRRKPSGWAKTKN
+16 
-31 IRKQDLFIIQIYSF
+31 

-156 SSNDTYYAFF
+156 SSDDTYYAFF

-345 YGSTSLYKVNPTTGI
+345 DGSTSLYKVNPTTGI

-385 GAAPARVSGLDA
+385 AAAPARVSGLDA

-419 GDDLANLQSVKI
+419 DDDLANLQTVKI

-519 TGVNI
+519 TGVDI
-524 SWDAPEKGANNGYIG
+524 SWTAPEKGANNGYIG

-568 TLGEQQSYS
+568 TLGEHQSYS

-602 LKTPVSLAFDTQADA
+602 LKTPVSLAFDTQTDA
-617 DRWSTN
+617 DCWSTN
-623 KMNNSIYFSY
+623 KMNNSIYFYY
-633 AGGWSDDY
+633 AGGWIDDY
-641 KCMIGYGTSTGT
+641 KCMIGYGTTTGT

-666 EGKTYRFTTDFQADY
+666 EGKTYRFTTDFQADF

-704 IIASREGEQYAEQY
+704 IIASREGEQYAEPY

-853 DEVRTNDTT
+853 DDVRANDTT

-871 AGSQGWTNIVTT
+871 AGSLGWTNIVTT

-896 NDSENEY
+896 NDSESEY

-930 ADNLTDRSDPV
+930 ADNLTDRSNPV

-952 KSFAGEGD
+952 KSFAGVGD

>member
-1 MPWREHFFRQGSSLP
+1 
-16 LLSRRKPSGWAKTKN
+16 
-31 IRKQDLFIIQIYSF
+31 
-45 MKQVYLSLLLAGLTA
+45 MKQIYLSLLLAGLTA

-156 SSNDTYYAFF
+156 SSDDTYYAFF

-180 KVDML
+180 KVNML

-253 TLNDLFKKVKDMDGL
+253 TLNDLFSKVKDMDGL
-268 YWDFCFDTQ
+268 YWDFCFDAQ

-292 VKGTNLVKMDGDFN
+292 VKGTNLVKMDGNFN

-419 GDDLANLQSVKI
+419 GDDLANLQTVKI

-787 VRNLGSKDQE
+787 VRNFGSKDQE

-853 DEVRTNDTT
+853 DEVRANDTT

-896 NDSENEY
+896 NDSESEY

-1042 SRPELPILF
+1042 SRAELPILF

>member
-1 MPWREHFFRQGSSLP
+1 
-16 LLSRRKPSGWAKTKN
+16 
-31 IRKQDLFIIQIYSF
+31 

-268 YWDFCFDTQ
+268 YWDFCFDVQ

-283 QKYGGSDGI
+283 QKYAGSDGI

-519 TGVNI
+519 TGVDI
-524 SWDAPEKGANNGYIG
+524 SWTAPEKGANNGYIG

-549 LPDSVVVAENVTDT
+549 LPDNVVVAENVTDT

-602 LKTPVSLAFDTQADA
+602 LKTPVSLAFDTQTDA

-623 KMNNSIYFSY
+623 KMNNSIYFYY

-641 KCMIGYGTSTGT
+641 KCMIGYGTTTGT

-666 EGKTYRFTTDFQADY
+666 EGKTYRFTTDFQADF

-704 IIASREGEQYAEQY
+704 IIASREGEQYAEPY

-758 YVAESDMAATSIDG
+758 YVAESDMAATSIEG

-853 DEVRTNDTT
+853 DDVRANDTT

-896 NDSENEY
+896 NDSESEY

-930 ADNLTDRSDPV
+930 ADNLTDRSNPV

-1008 GTTGYNMCALWHIYN
+1008 GTTGYNMCTLWHIYN

>member
-1 MPWREHFFRQGSSLP
+1 
-16 LLSRRKPSGWAKTKN
+16 
-31 IRKQDLFIIQIYSF
+31 

-268 YWDFCFDTQ
+268 YWDFCFDAQ

-283 QKYGGSDGI
+283 QKYAGSDGI

-360 SQSVAWFN
+360 SQSIAWFN

-468 SWVDENPTDGINTY
+468 SWVDENPIDGINTY

-506 PGAVGNIMLEKNG
+506 PGAVSNIMLEKNG
-519 TGVNI
+519 TGVDI
-524 SWDAPEKGANNGYIG
+524 SWTAPEKGANNGYIG

-549 LPDSVVVAENVTDT
+549 LPDNVVVAENVTDT

-577 YTVQAVNAKGAGA
+577 YTIQAVNAKGAGA
-590 IATSNPIMAGAA
+590 IATSDPIMAGSA
-602 LKTPVSLAFDTQADA
+602 LKTPISLAFDTQTDA

-623 KMNNSIYFSY
+623 KMSNSIYFYY

-641 KCMIGYGTSTGT
+641 KCMIGYGTSNGT

-666 EGKTYRFTTDFQADY
+666 EGKTYRFTTDFQADF

-704 IIASREGEQYAEQY
+704 IIAKREGEQYAEPY

-853 DEVRTNDTT
+853 DDVRANDTT

-896 NDSENEY
+896 NDSESEY

-930 ADNLTDRSDPV
+930 ADNLTDRSNPV

>member
-1 MPWREHFFRQGSSLP
+1 
-16 LLSRRKPSGWAKTKN
+16 
-31 IRKQDLFIIQIYSF
+31 

-268 YWDFCFDTQ
+268 YWDFCFDAQ

-283 QKYGGSDGI
+283 QKYAGSDGI

-360 SQSVAWFN
+360 SQSIAWFN

-406 DTIKWVTPSKTWA
+406 DTVKWVTPSKTWA

-468 SWVDENPTDGINTY
+468 SWVDENPIDGINTY

-506 PGAVGNIMLEKNG
+506 PGAVSNIMLEKNG
-519 TGVNI
+519 TGVDI
-524 SWDAPEKGANNGYIG
+524 SWTAPEKGVNNGYIG

-549 LPDSVVVAENVTDT
+549 LPDNVVVAENVTDT

-577 YTVQAVNAKGAGA
+577 YTIQAVNAKGAGA
-590 IATSNPIMAGAA
+590 IATSDPIMAGSA
-602 LKTPVSLAFDTQADA
+602 LKTPISLAFDTQTDA

-623 KMNNSIYFSY
+623 KMSNSIYFYY

-641 KCMIGYGTSTGT
+641 KCMIGYGTSNGT

-666 EGKTYRFTTDFQADY
+666 EGKTYRFTTDFQADF

-704 IIASREGEQYAEQY
+704 IIAKREGEQYAEQY

-896 NDSENEY
+896 NDSESEY

-930 ADNLTDRSDPV
+930 ADNLTDRSNPV

-1008 GTTGYNMCALWHIYN
+1008 GTTGYNMCTLWHIYN

>member
-1 MPWREHFFRQGSSLP
+1 
-16 LLSRRKPSGWAKTKN
+16 
-31 IRKQDLFIIQIYSF
+31 

-253 TLNDLFKKVKDMDGL
+253 TLNDLFTKVMDMDGL
-268 YWDFCFDTQ
+268 YWDFCFDAQ

-283 QKYGGSDGI
+283 QKYAGSDGI

-468 SWVDENPTDGINTY
+468 SWVDENPIDGINTY

-506 PGAVGNIMLEKNG
+506 PGAVSNIMLEKNG
-519 TGVNI
+519 TGVDI
-524 SWDAPEKGANNGYIG
+524 SWTAPEKGANNGYIG

-549 LPDSVVVAENVTDT
+549 LPDNVVVAENVTDT

-577 YTVQAVNAKGAGA
+577 YTIQAVNAKGAGA
-590 IATSNPIMAGAA
+590 IATSDPIMAGSA
-602 LKTPVSLAFDTQADA
+602 LKTPISLAFDTQTDA

-623 KMNNSIYFSY
+623 KMSNSIYFYY

-641 KCMIGYGTSTGT
+641 KCMIGYGTSNGT

-666 EGKTYRFTTDFQADY
+666 EGKTYRFTTDFQAD
-681 FDDAYFDLYVGVG
+681 FFEDAYFDLYVGVG

-704 IIASREGEQYAEQY
+704 IIAKREGEQYAEQY

-787 VRNLGSKDQE
+787 VRNLGSKNQE

-804 MDNEGKMVEVGSGTG
+804 MDNEGKMVEVGTGTG

-862 AVKTLKVLE
+862 AVKTVKVLE

-896 NDSENEY
+896 NDSESEY

-910 EEIKTIKGGVIKRI
+910 EEIKTIKGGIIKRI

-930 ADNLTDRSDPV
+930 ADNLTDRSNPV

-977 EPGKDHLISFALDT
+977 EPGKDHLISFSLDT

>member
-1 MPWREHFFRQGSSLP
+1 
-16 LLSRRKPSGWAKTKN
+16 
-31 IRKQDLFIIQIYSF
+31 

-268 YWDFCFDTQ
+268 YWDFCFDVQ

-519 TGVNI
+519 TGVDI
-524 SWDAPEKGANNGYIG
+524 SWTAPEKGANNGYIG

-602 LKTPVSLAFDTQADA
+602 LKTPVSLAFDTQTDA

-623 KMNNSIYFSY
+623 KMNNSIYFYY

-641 KCMIGYGTSTGT
+641 KCMIGYGTTTGT

-666 EGKTYRFTTDFQADY
+666 EGKTYRFTTDFQADF

-704 IIASREGEQYAEQY
+704 IIASREGEQYAEPY

-853 DEVRTNDTT
+853 DDVRANDTT

-896 NDSENEY
+896 NDSESEY

-910 EEIKTIKGGVIKRI
+910 EEIKTIKGRVIKRI

-930 ADNLTDRSDPV
+930 ADNLTDRSNPV

-1008 GTTGYNMCALWHIYN
+1008 GTTGYNMCTLWHIYN

>member
-1 MPWREHFFRQGSSLP
+1 
-16 LLSRRKPSGWAKTKN
+16 
-31 IRKQDLFIIQIYSF
+31 
-45 MKQVYLSLLLAGLTA
+45 MKQIYLSLLLAGLTA

-166 NMHYTYGDMPMALA
+166 NMHYTFGDMPMALA
-180 KVDML
+180 KVNML

-194 FADLAEPDVE
+194 FADLAKPDVE

-221 VNEVMYALGADY
+221 VQKVMYALGADY

-253 TLNDLFKKVKDMDGL
+253 TLNDLFTKVKDMDGL

-306 RISEVKMQS
+306 RISEVKMQL

-419 GDDLANLQSVKI
+419 GDDLANLQTVKI

-633 AGGWSDDY
+633 AGGWSDDF

-746 YNIFKLFGLKVD
+746 YNIFRLFGLKVD

-819 TELLKTGETADVKVS
+819 TELLKTGETVDVKVS

-853 DEVRTNDTT
+853 DEVRANDTT

-896 NDSENEY
+896 NDSESEY

-930 ADNLTDRSDPV
+930 ADNLTDRSNPV

-952 KSFAGEGD
+952 KSFAGVGD
-960 LVLPSDR
+960 LVLSSDR

-1042 SRPELPILF
+1042 SRAELPILF

>member
-1 MPWREHFFRQGSSLP
+1 
-16 LLSRRKPSGWAKTKN
+16 
-31 IRKQDLFIIQIYSF
+31 

-87 PQFHLPS
+87 PQLHLPS
-94 AIDDKKKGITMYA
+94 AIDDKTKGITMYA

-524 SWDAPEKGANNGYIG
+524 SWTAPEKGANNGYIG

-623 KMNNSIYFSY
+623 KMNNSIYFYY
-633 AGGWSDDY
+633 AGGWTDDY

-853 DEVRTNDTT
+853 DEVRANDTT

-896 NDSENEY
+896 NDSESEY

-930 ADNLTDRSDPV
+930 ADNLTDRSNPV

>member
-1 MPWREHFFRQGSSLP
+1 
-16 LLSRRKPSGWAKTKN
+16 
-31 IRKQDLFIIQIYSF
+31 

-87 PQFHLPS
+87 PQLHLPS
-94 AIDDKKKGITMYA
+94 AIDDKTKGITMYA

-156 SSNDTYYAFF
+156 TSNDTYYAFF

-221 VNEVMYALGADY
+221 VNKVMYALGADY

-253 TLNDLFKKVKDMDGL
+253 TLNDLFSKVKDMDGL
-268 YWDFCFDTQ
+268 YWDFCFDAQ

-292 VKGTNLVKMDGDFN
+292 VKGTNLVKMDGNFN

-419 GDDLANLQSVKI
+419 GDDLANLQTVKI

-506 PGAVGNIMLEKNG
+506 PGAVSNIMLEKNG
-519 TGVNI
+519 TGVDI
-524 SWDAPEKGANNGYIG
+524 SWTAPEKGANNGYIG

-602 LKTPVSLAFDTQADA
+602 LKTPISLAFDTQADA

-853 DEVRTNDTT
+853 DEVRANDTT

-896 NDSENEY
+896 NDSESEY

-930 ADNLTDRSDPV
+930 ADNLTDRSNPV

-1023 NDWSTGYV
+1023 NDWGTGYV

>member
-1 MPWREHFFRQGSSLP
+1 
-16 LLSRRKPSGWAKTKN
+16 
-31 IRKQDLFIIQIYSF
+31 

-221 VNEVMYALGADY
+221 VNDAMYALGADY

-253 TLNDLFKKVKDMDGL
+253 TLNDLFTKVKDMDGL
-268 YWDFCFDTQ
+268 YWDFCFDAQ

-283 QKYGGSDGI
+283 QKYAGSDGI
-292 VKGTNLVKMDGDFN
+292 VKGTNLVKMDGNFN

-345 YGSTSLYKVNPTTGI
+345 YGSTSLYKINPTTGL
-360 SQSVAWFN
+360 SQSIAWFN

-419 GDDLANLQSVKI
+419 GDDLANLQTVKI

-468 SWVDENPTDGINTY
+468 SWVDENPIDGINTY

-506 PGAVGNIMLEKNG
+506 PGAVSNIMLEKNG
-519 TGVNI
+519 TGVDI
-524 SWDAPEKGANNGYIG
+524 SWTAPEKGANNGYIG

-549 LPDSVVVAENVTDT
+549 LPDNVVVAENVTDT

-577 YTVQAVNAKGAGA
+577 YTIQAVNAKGAGA
-590 IATSNPIMAGAA
+590 IATSDPIMAGSA
-602 LKTPVSLAFDTQADA
+602 LKTPISLAFDTQTDA

-623 KMNNSIYFSY
+623 KMSNSIYFYY

-641 KCMIGYGTSTGT
+641 KCMIGYGTSNGT

-666 EGKTYRFTTDFQADY
+666 EGKTYRFTTDFQAD
-681 FDDAYFDLYVGVG
+681 FFEDAYFDLYVGVG

-704 IIASREGEQYAEQY
+704 IIAKREGEQYAEQY

-804 MDNEGKMVEVGSGTG
+804 MDNEGKMVEVGTGTG

-862 AVKTLKVLE
+862 AVKTVKVLE

-896 NDSENEY
+896 NDSESEY

-930 ADNLTDRSDPV
+930 ADNLTDRSNPV

-977 EPGKDHLISFALDT
+977 EPGKDHLISFSLDT